1 MASRCARHELAV
13 GPDGLCVLC
22 RREAS
27 AARAPGERRPPI
39 PWIPVVA
46 FALVV
51 GVGVAVWRGAEPRV
65 AVAPSPP
72 QPSPGRAEAEPAPVA
87 ERSLPEVK
95 EPIRPEPA
103 GPAATAV
110 PEDEVRAPS
119 PASAKPRAPNAEE
132 LQAALG
138 EVRITIYTTT
148 WCPHCTRARAWLR
161 ANNLRHTEYDVEA
174 SESARRERDRI
185 SPRRGVPTAD
195 IDGEVLTGFGER
207 SWSAAIA
214 RATQRRLEQRQR

>member
-13 GPDGLCVLC
+13 GPDGPCALR
-22 RREAS
+22 RREAA
-27 AARAPGERRPPI
+27 AARAPGERRPAVAWMPL
-39 PWIPVVA
+39 VA
-46 FALVV
+46 FGLVA
-51 GVGVAVWRGAEPRV
+51 GVGFAVWRSAAPQV

-72 QPSPGRAEAEPAPVA
+72 RPSLGRVEGEPAPAA
-87 ERSLPEVK
+87 ELSLPVVE
-95 EPIRPEPA
+95 EPSRPETA
-103 GPAATAV
+103 RPAATAV

-119 PASAKPRAPNAEE
+119 LARAKARAPNAEK

-138 EVRITIYTTT
+138 EVSVTIYTTT

-161 ANNLRHTEYDVEA
+161 ANDLRHTEYDVEA

-185 SPRRGVPTAD
+185 GPRRGVPTAD
-195 IDGEVLTGFGER
+195 IDGEVLTGFGEQ

-214 RATQRRLEQRQR
+214 RATQRRLEKRPR